1 MPCYDSR
8 DHEEAEGLRRRSAR
22 LDHLTNSVCKL
33 LGELEREM
41 PEALDYMDGFLRE
54 WWREHKKDDLNRSSA
69 LAEVRRELKK
79 LQAEEAR
86 LLGTDKDRNRR

>member
-1 MPCYDSR
+1 MPCYNSR
-8 DHEEAEGLRRRSAR
+8 DRESPELQRRSAR
-22 LDHLTNSVCKL
+22 LDQLTNSVCKL

-54 WWREHKKDDLNRSSA
+54 WWREHKKDDVDRRSA
-69 LAEVRRELKK
+69 LAEVRRELRK

-86 LLGTDKDRNRR
+86 LLGSDKDRNR